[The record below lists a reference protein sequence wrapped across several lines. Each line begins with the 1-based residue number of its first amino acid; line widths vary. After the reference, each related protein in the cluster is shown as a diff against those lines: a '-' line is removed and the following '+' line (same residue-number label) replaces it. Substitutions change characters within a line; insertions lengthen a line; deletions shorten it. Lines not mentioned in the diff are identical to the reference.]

1 MKINPVAIQ
10 SYQQVDRQER
20 PVQRP
25 ADNSPQAAR
34 ESVTIKPQSETE
46 RSRMAVNATGVNY
59 AENLTSE
66 ERQALELLFGKFRDS
81 GRFGNSYRAS
91 GEEATQDSHLGQ
103 VLDIKV

>member
-1 MKINPVAIQ
+1 MKVNPVAIQ

-20 PVQRP
+20 PAQRP
-25 ADNSPQAAR
+25 ADNSPQAVR
-34 ESVTIKPQSETE
+34 ESVTIKPQEQSA

-66 ERQALELLFGKFRDS
+66 ERQALELLFGKFRAS
-81 GRFGNSYRAS
+81 GRFGNSYRVS
-91 GEEATQDSHLGQ
+91 GEEAIPDGHLGS